1 MQLERA
7 EFCINCKSISFFDV
21 RFNKIIIDLRKHK
34 SKVVKM
40 RIVLFLIIAIY
51 FIAKSDG
58 NPNPPERT
66 EQGKRSFAGLDVD
79 LIGTDR
85 K

>member
-1 MQLERA
+1 M
-7 EFCINCKSISFFDV
+7 K
-21 RFNKIIIDLRKHK
+21 
-34 SKVVKM
+34 
-40 RIVLFLIIAIY
+40 IVLLLVIAIY

-66 EQGKRSFAGLDVD
+66 EQGKRSFAWLDDD

>member
-1 MQLERA
+1 
-7 EFCINCKSISFFDV
+7 
-21 RFNKIIIDLRKHK
+21 
-34 SKVVKM
+34 M